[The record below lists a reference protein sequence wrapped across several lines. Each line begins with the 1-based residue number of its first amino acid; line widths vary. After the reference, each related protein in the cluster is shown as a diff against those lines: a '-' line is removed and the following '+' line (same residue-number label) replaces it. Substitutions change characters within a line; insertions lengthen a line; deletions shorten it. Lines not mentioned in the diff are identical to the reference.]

1 MAQMGRP
8 GMSAGQ
14 KHEVWSRWRK
24 GNSLSEIGRAVGK
37 HPGSVFGVLKLHGGI
52 SPIARQRSRLALTLP
67 EREEISRGIAAGLS
81 IRAISRNIG
90 REASTVSR
98 EIKRHGGVAKY
109 RAVQAD
115 EKAWDR
121 AKRPKVCKLA
131 QESKLCKIVSEKLS
145 LQWSP
150 EQVSGWL
157 RNEYPDDEKM
167 QISHETIYRSL
178 FIQSRGVLKKELVKC
193 LRSGRVMR
201 QSKYYNTKGVTRGQ
215 IIDAQ
220 SIKERPPE
228 IEDRAIPG
236 HWEGDLIAGSK
247 NTHIATLVERQS
259 RFTVLVK
266 LVGKDAET
274 VTDALIQQIK
284 TLPKILRKTLTWD
297 RGMELAY
304 HKKFTIA
311 TNIKVYFCDPKS
323 PWQRGTNE
331 NTNGLLRQYFP
342 KKTDL
347 SVHTQAEL
355 NEIALRLNQ
364 RPRKILGYTT
374 PVVKLWESVAL
385 TG

>member
-14 KHEVWSRWRK
+14 KHEVWRRWRK
-24 GNSLSEIGRAVGK
+24 GESLSEIARAVGK

-52 SPIARQRSRLALTLP
+52 SPKISQRSRLALSLS
-67 EREEISRGIAAGLS
+67 EREEISRGIASGLS
-81 IRAISRNIG
+81 IRAISRDIG
-90 REASTVSR
+90 RSASTVSR
-98 EIKRHGGVAKY
+98 EIKRHGGVTKY
-109 RAVQAD
+109 RAVEAD
-115 EKAWDR
+115 KKAWHL
-121 AKRPKVCKLA
+121 AKRPKFCKLA
-131 QESKLCKIVSEKLS
+131 QEPQLCKIVSEKLS
-145 LQWSP
+145 WQWSP
-150 EQVSGWL
+150 EQISGWL
-157 RNEYPDDEKM
+157 RKEYPNDEKM

-178 FIQSRGVLKKELVKC
+178 FIQSRGVLKKELVKH
-193 LRSGRVMR
+193 LRTSRVMR
-201 QSKYYNTKGVTRGQ
+201 QSKHYNTKGVTRGQ
-215 IIDAQ
+215 IVDAQ
-220 SIKERPPE
+220 SIKERPLE

-266 LVGKDAET
+266 LDGKDADT

-284 TLPKILRKTLTWD
+284 ILPEILRKTLTWD

-355 NEIALRLNQ
+355 NKIALLLNQ

-385 TG
+385 TD